1 MISTTIIYTITTTTT
16 TTTTTTITT
25 KIATG
30 GLEKRTECMERK
42 NIDIDVFVSAIVLT
56 PGGSNAVQYSTVHHG
71 TVQ

>member
-30 GLEKRTECMERK
+30 GLEKRTEYMERK
-42 NIDIDVFVSAIVLT
+42 NIDIDVFV
-56 PGGSNAVQYSTVHHG
+56 
-71 TVQ
+71 